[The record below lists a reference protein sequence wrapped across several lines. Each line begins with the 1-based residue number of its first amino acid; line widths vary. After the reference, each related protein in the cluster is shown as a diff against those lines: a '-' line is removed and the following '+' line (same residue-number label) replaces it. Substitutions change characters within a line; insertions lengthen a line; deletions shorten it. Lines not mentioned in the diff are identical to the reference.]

1 MVDGWCWVQADSP
14 ELREKLQG
22 KLTLAKQAKAA
33 YLKDKAQTATA
44 AGLPAGFWLLLLL
57 LLRKP

>member
-1 MVDGWCWVQADSP
+1 MQADSP

-57 LLRKP
+57 LLLLRKP